1 MNKEQ
6 ESLEAQ
12 IDNMLQSKQYSEA
25 YDLLQEK
32 LEKNGTEPL
41 LLVLMGR
48 VTYALKEYVKAYHY
62 YRQALYYDKENQAA
76 AAGILRVSAK
86 IPTTEK
92 QEDLYE
98 LVKGYSHKDG
108 YLARKEYYLGLNK
121 IKDAVGE
128 MKLAASKYAL
138 DEEVL
143 MAYISVLMKNNVD
156 DPLIEGLL
164 AKVKKI
170 SENADVL
177 ELEILYLYKACK
189 YDECEKTC
197 KRIIRRYPNSDVSQT
212 ARKLANKVKENREKR
227 SCDNKETEYVPIEQ
241 NANSGPKV
249 KQRRFNAQ
257 NSGMSAEEAEKKLDD
272 LIGLDSVK
280 QEIIKIKKKIEFDNS
295 RREMLGL
302 DYEDQD
308 TYHFVFSGNPGTGKT
323 TVARLLA
330 DILHGVGLLEKG
342 QLVEVERGDLVGEY
356 QGHTAKK
363 TKKVIDEALGGV
375 LFVDEAYGLINGDYD
390 EFGKEAIDALVKGVE
405 DHRNEFVVIL
415 AGYRDEMHEL
425 ISSNVGLESR
435 FTRFIEFPDYT
446 EDELLEIAKL
456 MASEQHYKF
465 SADGELA
472 FREKINKKRV
482 NKKFGNART
491 VRTLMSDA
499 YHEKAIN
506 FNPDETSIEYMTIL
520 TPADFGIDLSKDSAQ
535 KAKDA
540 IAKLDKLTGLKDVK
554 YEIKST
560 VKMVDYLKQE
570 RQEGN
575 TDSIAVTNNLHM
587 CFAGNP
593 GTGKTTVARIYA
605 EVLAALGVSRTG
617 ELIEASRS
625 DLVGRYQ
632 GETALKTKEIC
643 EKSYGGVLFI
653 DEAYD
658 LVQGENDSFGREAV
672 ATLIK
677 QMEDNRDKM
686 IVIFAGYSKE
696 MEVFMESNS
705 GIKSRISK
713 TIVFPDYSLDDL
725 CDIFLGFA
733 EEKNIIID
741 ENAYQ
746 SMYELIQR
754 VYRARDEKFGNARE
768 MRNLFETIWKNMVNR
783 VETKH
788 LEGAARRTFTVE
800 DLVNVEI

>member
-1 MNKEQ
+1 MSKE
-6 ESLEAQ
+6 EELLEAQ
-12 IDNMLQSKQYSEA
+12 IDNMLQNKQYSEA
-25 YDLLQEK
+25 YEMIQKK
-32 LEKNGTEPL
+32 LEVKGTDPS
-41 LLVLMGR
+41 LLVLMGK
-48 VTYALKEYVKAYHY
+48 VTYALKEYSKAYNFFK
-62 YRQALYYDKENQAA
+62 QAKYFDKNNKAA
-76 AAGILRVSAK
+76 AAGILRVSVEM
-86 IPTTEK
+86 PTAESQK
-92 QEDLYE
+92 E
-98 LVKGYSHKDG
+98 LFDIVKEYDHKDG
-108 YLARKEYYLGLNK
+108 YLARKDYYLGLNN
-121 IKDAVGE
+121 IKDAVKE
-128 MKLAASKYAL
+128 MKTASAKYAL
-138 DEEVL
+138 DEEVIL
-143 MAYISVLMKNNVD
+143 AYISVLMKNNVD
-156 DPLIEGLL
+156 DPQIEGLI
-164 AKVKKI
+164 AKAKKL
-170 SENADVL
+170 SDDADIL
-177 ELEILYLYKACK
+177 ELEILYLYKACR
-189 YDECEKTC
+189 YDECEKLC
-197 KRIIRRYPNSDVSQT
+197 KRIVRRYPNSDVSQT
-212 ARKLANKVKENREKR
+212 ARGLVNKIKNNREKEIAKQE
-227 SCDNKETEYVPIEQ
+227 DEYIPIEQ
-241 NANSGPKV
+241 NAESGPKV
-249 KQRRFNAQ
+249 KQRKFNAQ
-257 NSGMSAEEAEKKLDD
+257 NSGMSAEEAEKKLES
-272 LIGLDSVK
+272 LIGLASVK
-280 QEIIKIKKKIEFDNS
+280 QEIFKIKKKIEFDNS

-363 TKKVIDEALGGV
+363 TKKVIEEALGGV

-390 EFGKEAIDALVKGVE
+390 EFGREAIDALVKGVE

-415 AGYRDEMHEL
+415 AGYREEMQEL
-425 ISSNVGLESR
+425 ISTNVGLESR
-435 FTRFIEFPDYT
+435 FTKFIDFPDYT
-446 EDELLEIAKL
+446 EEELLEIAKL

-472 FREKINKKRV
+472 FKEKITKKKV
-482 NKKFGNART
+482 NKKFGNARA

-499 YHEKAIN
+499 YSEKAIN
-506 FNPDETSIEYMTIL
+506 FDANETSVDYMTIL

-570 RQEGN
+570 REEGN
-575 TDSIAVTNNLHM
+575 LDNINITNNLHM

-605 EVLAALGVSRTG
+605 EVLAALGVSKTG

-696 MEVFMESNS
+696 MEIFMESNS

-725 CDIFLGFA
+725 CDIFLGFV
-733 EEKNIIID
+733 EEKKIIID
-741 ENAYQ
+741 ESADQ
-746 SMYELIQR
+746 KMYELIQK

-783 VETKH
+783 VETEH
-788 LEGAARRTFTVE
+788 LEGDARRTFKVE
-800 DLVNVEI
+800 DIIKVEV

>member
-1 MNKEQ
+1 MSKEHDL
-6 ESLEAQ
+6 LETQ
-12 IDNMLQSKQYSEA
+12 IENMLQNKQYSEA
-25 YDLLQEK
+25 YELIQKK
-32 LEKNGTEPL
+32 LEVEGTNPS

-48 VTYALKEYVKAYHY
+48 VTYALKEYSKAYHY
-62 YRQALYYDKENQAA
+62 FKQAKYFDEKSQAA
-76 AAGILRVSAK
+76 AAGILRVSIE
-86 IPTTEK
+86 IPTSESQK
-92 QEDLYE
+92 DLFE
-98 LVKGYSHKDG
+98 IVKGYDHKDG
-108 YLARKEYYLGLNK
+108 YLARKDYYLGLNN
-121 IKDAVGE
+121 IKDAVKE
-128 MKLAASKYAL
+128 MKTASTKFAL
-138 DEEVL
+138 DEDVIL
-143 MAYISVLMKNNVD
+143 AYISVLMKNNVD
-156 DPLIEGLL
+156 DPQIEGLI
-164 AKVKKI
+164 AKAKKL
-170 SENADVL
+170 SDDVEIL
-177 ELEILYLYKACK
+177 ELEILYLYKACR
-189 YDECEKTC
+189 YDECGKTC
-197 KRIIRRYPNSDVSQT
+197 KKIVRRYPNSDVSQT
-212 ARKLANKVKENREKR
+212 ARELVNKIKINREKEAR
-227 SCDNKETEYVPIEQ
+227 AKADEYVPMEH
-241 NANSGPKV
+241 NAESGPKV
-249 KQRRFNAQ
+249 KQRKFNAQ
-257 NSGMSAEEAEKKLDD
+257 NSGMSAEDAERKLES

-280 QEIIKIKKKIEFDNS
+280 QEIFKIKKKIEFDNS

-363 TKKVIDEALGGV
+363 TKKVIEEALGGV
-375 LFVDEAYGLINGDYD
+375 LFIDEAYGLINGDYD
-390 EFGKEAIDALVKGVE
+390 EFGREAIDALVKGVE

-415 AGYRDEMHEL
+415 AGYREEMREL
-425 ISSNVGLESR
+425 ISTNVGLESR
-435 FTRFIEFPDYT
+435 FTKFIDFPDYT
-446 EDELLEIAKL
+446 EEELLEIAKL

-472 FREKINKKRV
+472 FKEKITKKKV

-499 YHEKAIN
+499 YAEKAIN
-506 FNPDETSIEYMTIL
+506 FDSNETSIDYMTIL
-520 TPADFGIDLSKDSAQ
+520 TPADFGIDLCKDSAQ

-570 RQEGN
+570 REEGN
-575 TDSIAVTNNLHM
+575 IDNINITNNLHM

-605 EVLAALGVSRTG
+605 EVLAALGVSKTG

-696 MEVFMESNS
+696 MELFMESNS

-725 CDIFLGFA
+725 CDIFLGFV
-733 EEKNIIID
+733 EEKKIVIEESADQKI
-741 ENAYQ
+741 
-746 SMYELIQR
+746 YELIQK

-783 VETKH
+783 VETEH
-788 LEGAARRTFTVE
+788 LEGDARRTFTVE
-800 DLVNVEI
+800 DIINVEA